1 MPRDGTATRERI
13 LTSAE
18 QLVIENGYAATSV
31 DQVIAA
37 SGSSKGAFFHHFDSK
52 LDLARSLVERYAT
65 ADIGQLDAATEH
77 ARGITEYP
85 AGRVDA
91 FLAYFE
97 DRADELMSVQ
107 SSCLYVSI
115 LAERQLVLAGT
126 SEPILAAVVA
136 WREGLA
142 ALLVDALG
150 DRAAG
155 VDVDVDALADH
166 VFVTFEGAFLLARS
180 TGDPGHMRRQLAV
193 LRRLL
198 AAFLAAG

>member
-52 LDLARSLVERYAT
+52 LDLARSLVERYAS
-65 ADIGQLDAATEH
+65 ADVGQLDAATEH
-77 ARGITEYP
+77 ARAATDDP

-91 FLAYFE
+91 FVAYFE
-97 DRADELMSVQ
+97 DRADEIMSAQ

-136 WREGLA
+136 WRDGLA
-142 ALLVDALG
+142 ALLGDALG
-150 DRAAG
+150 DRAHG
-155 VDVDVDALADH
+155 LDVDALADH

-198 AAFLAAG
+198 AAFLAAP